1 VKVLVTGSR
10 NYTDI
15 KFVRDTLDK
24 LHKEYNFT
32 VLIEGGASG
41 VDYIAGSWAN
51 TIKIEHVVV
60 NAEWNIYGRAAGSKR
75 NQKMIDEYRPDMVVA
90 FPGGNGTKDMIERSK
105 KVGIPIIYA
114 THDTI

>member
-1 VKVLVTGSR
+1 MKVLVTGSR

-51 TIKIEHVVV
+51 DVANVDHVVV
-60 NAEWNIYGRAAGSKR
+60 KAEWNKYGPSAGYRR
-75 NQKMIDEYRPDMVVA
+75 NQRMIDDYQPDIVVA
-90 FPGGNGTKDMIERSK
+90 FPGGKGTKDMIQRSEQAGLP
-105 KVGIPIIYA
+105 VIRCS
-114 THDTI
+114 